1 MLMLNLNSSDLRMID
16 AVENL
21 LDKLELFRIASNKK
35 ESDLILN
42 YMKAVQNIMNDIEY
56 VIINNETSTKLM
68 DSYADYLWSLSD
80 LEEYEKHQNTGRNT
94 GHFRL

>member
-1 MLMLNLNSSDLRMID
+1 MSINFNKNPYYFNHIRKIDKIIMIMLNLNSNDLRMID

-42 YMKAVQNIMNDIEY
+42 YMKAVQNIIHDI
-56 VIINNETSTKLM
+56 
-68 DSYADYLWSLSD
+68 
-80 LEEYEKHQNTGRNT
+80 
-94 GHFRL
+94 